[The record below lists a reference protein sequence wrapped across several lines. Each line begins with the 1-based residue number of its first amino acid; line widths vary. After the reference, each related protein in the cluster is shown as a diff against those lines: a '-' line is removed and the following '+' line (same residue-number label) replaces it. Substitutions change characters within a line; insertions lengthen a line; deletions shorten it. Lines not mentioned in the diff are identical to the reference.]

1 MDNSHRFEQFHT
13 QVQPAIAS
21 KLTEFQLLGVD
32 SVTESDLWDF
42 LIKKKWKK
50 VKEEMKL
57 HEIIQGILSIKVSDY
72 ISFATIEAYKT
83 TEFSFDD
90 EEEMKELLK

>member
-1 MDNSHRFEQFHT
+1 MDNSQRFEHFYT

-32 SVTESDLWDF
+32 SVTEGELWDF
-42 LIKKKWKK
+42 LTKKKWKK

-57 HEIIQGILSIKVSDY
+57 HEIIQGILSVKVSDY

-83 TEFSFDD
+83 SEFSFDD
-90 EEEMKELLK
+90 EEELKELLK

>member
-1 MDNSHRFEQFHT
+1 MDNRHRFEQFHT
-13 QVQPAIAS
+13 QVQPAIVS

-42 LIKKKWKK
+42 LMKKKWKK
-50 VKEEMKL
+50 IKEEMKL
-57 HEIIQGILSIKVSDY
+57 HEIIQGILSVKVSDY

-83 TEFSFDD
+83 TEFSFDA
-90 EEEMKELLK
+90 EEELKELLK

>member
-1 MDNSHRFEQFHT
+1 MDNSHRFEQFQT

-32 SVTESDLWDF
+32 SVTERDLWEF
-42 LIKKKWKK
+42 LKKKKWKK
-50 VKEEMKL
+50 VKEDMKL

-90 EEEMKELLK
+90 EEDMKELLK